1 MRLLFFELTIAL
13 VFLFLS
19 VGICWMAWAL
29 PIGLAPTF
37 SVSSGA
43 FPFLLGV
50 ILLLLSVWWTLD
62 LLGQIRRDKR
72 EHPQGRETRRS

>member
-43 FPFLLGV
+43 FAFLLGV

-62 LLGQIRRDKR
+62 LQPSA
-72 EHPQGRETRRS
+72 EGRSCLLKGSHCGK